1 MSSIE
6 DRWLA
11 ALDYPEPEPIQLDIA
26 AIIRRGTRRRR
37 ARRAVKAATVIAAC
51 GIVPAAVTTDMAVLT
66 APGYSTAGRAPRA
79 GSVRF
84 GTNSAEHGPNRGA
97 SAAHGY
103 STAGTGGTINAGAA
117 GTSKV
122 NPMVRLRTV
131 ARLPA
136 RYGVLRGLVGAQA
149 GAGVWTWDTT
159 ADEVRLIQVRPDGA
173 RRFWLVPWP
182 TSELAPSG
190 PAGFAVSAGG
200 VAWLG
205 LNATLVRFD
214 TVTDVVTSWAVPV
227 PAPDGA
233 RGDHSIRALALGS
246 GGRVAIVLD
255 HYSGAMVLNQ
265 ATGRFAEVAL
275 PNPDDHPISVGFAR
289 NGLLGIGFVAA
300 GRAQR
305 FGVLVV
311 ARSGRTRVAATT
323 QPDAVSPYGPAGLLV
338 GSIRPEVVSANGA
351 VRPLV
356 LPVPGLDLTGRPQSP
371 VPLPDGRLVT
381 FEPGSVLVYA
391 AHARSTAAAIKRFAR
406 YSAPSGLYDG
416 TTDLAGYLWA
426 LLSGHLR
433 TIVLMTT
440 QS

>member
-11 ALDYPEPEPIQLDIA
+11 ALDYPEPEPIQLDIG

-66 APGYSTAGRAPRA
+66 APGYSTAGLAPRA
-79 GSVRF
+79 GSVKL

-97 SAAHGY
+97 SAAHSY
-103 STAGTGGTINAGAA
+103 ANAGAGATINAGAA
-117 GTSKV
+117 GTS
-122 NPMVRLRTV
+122 NGYPTVRLRTV
-131 ARLPA
+131 ASLPA
-136 RYGVLRGLVGAQA
+136 RYGVLRGLVGDQA
-149 GAGVWTWDTT
+149 GAGVWTWDAT
-159 ADEVRLIQVRPDGA
+159 ADKVRLIHVRPDGA
-173 RRFWLVPWP
+173 LRFWLVPWP
-182 TSELAPSG
+182 TSELAPRG

-214 TVTDVVTSWAVPV
+214 TVTDAVTSWAVPV
-227 PAPDGA
+227 ADGA
-233 RGDHSIRALALGS
+233 SGDHAIRALALGP
-246 GGRVAIVLD
+246 GARVAIVLD

-275 PNPDDHPISVGFAR
+275 PNPADRPISVGVAR
-289 NGLLGIGFVAA
+289 NGLLGIGFLAV

-305 FGVLVV
+305 FGVLLVT
-311 ARSGRTRVAATT
+311 RSGRTRVAATT
-323 QPDAVSPYGPAGLLV
+323 EPDAVSPYGPAGLLV

-351 VRPLV
+351 VRPLD
-356 LPVPGLDLTGRPQSP
+356 LPVPRLDLTGRPQPP

-406 YSAPSGLYDG
+406 YSAPSGFYGG
-416 TTDLAGYLWA
+416 TTDLAGHLWA
-426 LLSGHLR
+426 LLSGHPR
-433 TIVLMTT
+433 TIVLMTAP
-440 QS
+440 S